1 MRKMNDVAA
10 LFLVLTYLLLPVL
23 TIWTIFSHGMLNY
36 ALSDLVLLVFFGI
49 LFNATKEGE

>member
-10 LFLVLTYLLLPVL
+10 LFVILTYVLLPVL

-36 ALSDLVLLVFFGI
+36 ALSDLVLLVFFSI
-49 LFNATKEGE
+49 LFQATKEGE